1 MRNDFKWFGLLCL
14 FLLAVSALGR
24 TVVALAAMANRRG
37 W

>member
-1 MRNDFKWFGLLCL
+1 MRELTRWACLVL

-24 TVVALAAMANRRG
+24 TVVALAAMANLRG